1 MLGAIIYAAQ
11 RRVDESETLLRLL
24 GELARQ
30 LFLPS
35 SFAVESARSHPSPP
49 TPRQIV
55 PIAVSQPT
63 RAINPRPAENL
74 LLCFL
79 HPPLILS

>member
-1 MLGAIIYAAQ
+1 MLSAIIYAAQ

-49 TPRQIV
+49 H
-55 PIAVSQPT
+55 A
-63 RAINPRPAENL
+63 
-74 LLCFL
+74 
-79 HPPLILS
+79 PPNCSDRRFTTNQSH

>member
-24 GELARQ
+24 GELARE

-35 SFAVESARSHPSPP
+35 SFAVESACRHPS

-55 PIAVSQPT
+55 PIVVSQPT
-63 RAINPRPAENL
+63 RAINLRPAENL
-74 LLCFL
+74 LLCL
-79 HPPLILS
+79 IDPPLILS

>member
-1 MLGAIIYAAQ
+1 MLGAIIYAAL

-35 SFAVESARSHPSPP
+35 SFVVESARRHPS

-55 PIAVSQPT
+55 PIAVSPAT
-63 RAINPRPAENL
+63 RAINLRPAENL
-74 LLCFL
+74 LLRL
-79 HPPLILS
+79 IDPPLILS

>member
-49 TPRQIV
+49 
-55 PIAVSQPT
+55 
-63 RAINPRPAENL
+63 PRPAKLFRSPFHNQPE
-74 LLCFL
+74 
-79 HPPLILS
+79 PLIRDLLRTCSFASFIPR